1 MQNPVSE
8 DTKEAILRAAVI
20 EFGEHGLTG
29 ARVDAIA
36 DRAETNKRMIYY
48 YFGDKEGLYLCAL
61 EASYKKIRDQEVNLY
76 LERLEPES
84 ALRHLVA
91 INFDHHV
98 ANEHYIRLVMSE
110 NINRGRTLSKS
121 TEISSLNRPALTV
134 LSAIYERGVASGV
147 FRPGLDP
154 LEIHAS
160 ISALTFYNV
169 SNRYT
174 FGLIFQ
180 APTHS
185 PAYLAM
191 RREHIVE
198 LIWRFVKL
206 S

>member
-1 MQNPVSE
+1 M
-8 DTKEAILRAAVI
+8 
-20 EFGEHGLTG
+20 
-29 ARVDAIA
+29 
-36 DRAETNKRMIYY
+36 
-48 YFGDKEGLYLCAL
+48 
-61 EASYKKIRDQEVNLY
+61 
-76 LERLEPES
+76 
-84 ALRHLVA
+84 A

-98 ANEHYIRLVMSE
+98 ANGHYIRLVMSE

-134 LSAIYERGVASGV
+134 LSAIYERGVAYGV